1 MQSKHPLLKYA
12 VFLGIVAAGI
22 GLSLLTAP
30 SQRRT
35 RVQWPV
41 MGTVAGLVFRGG
53 DAAKHEKAR
62 AGAQKTWDTLD
73 QRLSAWRA
81 DSELCRLAPRL
92 AAIGSAA
99 LPEVPADVRPCY
111 AFAFDLQRQSGGA
124 FSPVIGEA
132 LQRIGFSRLSPV
144 DLGAVAKGFAVDV
157 AYEALNDDCD
167 MLLDLGGNLRARAGT
182 WRTGVRDPFH
192 SGEHLAAFDLK
203 PGEAVATS
211 GNYERFLERDGKRV
225 SHILDARTGQP
236 VAGIAGVT
244 VLASTAMLADGL
256 STTLFV
262 LGPEDGTAFLKRHY
276 PGTAALW
283 IPDAP
288 DKPVLKVTIAM
299 ATRLIDPKCPVSV
312 LR

>member
-30 SQRRT
+30 SQKRT
-35 RVQWPV
+35 RAQWPV

-53 DAAKHEKAR
+53 GAATHEKAR
-62 AGAQKTWDTLD
+62 TTVQRTWETLN
-73 QRLSAWRA
+73 QRLSAWRT

-92 AAIGSAA
+92 ATDGAAA
-99 LPEVPADVRPCY
+99 LPDVPADVRPCY
-111 AFAFDLQRQSGGA
+111 TLAFDLQRQSGGA
-124 FSPVIGEA
+124 FNPVIGEA
-132 LQRIGFSRLSPV
+132 LQRIGFSRQTPV

-157 AYEALNDDCD
+157 AYEALDGACD

-182 WRTGVRDPFH
+182 WHTGVRDPFH
-192 SGEHLAAFDLK
+192 ADAYLAAFDLK

-211 GNYERFLERDGKRV
+211 GNYERFIERDGKRI

-236 VAGIAGVT
+236 MTGIAGVT
-244 VLASTAMLADGL
+244 VLAGTAMLADGL

-262 LGPEDGTAFLKRHY
+262 LGPEAGTAFLKRHY

-283 IPDAP
+283 IPDTP
-288 DKPVLKVTIAM
+288 DKPVLKVTVAM
-299 ATRLIDPKCPVSV
+299 ATRLIDPKCPIDVM
-312 LR
+312 R

>member
-30 SQRRT
+30 SQKRT
-35 RVQWPV
+35 RAQWPV

-53 DAAKHEKAR
+53 DATAHEKAR
-62 AGAQKTWDTLD
+62 FRVQNTWNALE
-73 QRLSAWRA
+73 QRLSAWRS
-81 DSELCRLAPRL
+81 DSELCRLAPHL
-92 AAIGSAA
+92 AAVGAAA
-99 LPEVPADVRPCY
+99 LPEIPADVRPCY
-111 AFAFDLQRQSGGA
+111 AFAFDLQRQSDGA

-132 LQRIGFSRLSPV
+132 LQHIGFSRLSPV

-157 AYEALNDDCD
+157 AYEALDDDCD

-182 WRTGVRDPFH
+182 WHTGVRNPFH

-211 GNYERFLERDGKRV
+211 GNYERFIERDGKRI

-236 VAGIAGVT
+236 VVGIAGVT
-244 VLASTAMLADGL
+244 VLAGTAMLADGL

-262 LGPEDGTAFLKRHY
+262 LGPEAGTAFLKRHY

-283 IPDAP
+283 IPDTP
-288 DKPVLKVTIAM
+288 DKPVLKVTVAM
-299 ATRLIDPKCPVSV
+299 ATRLIDPKCPVTV